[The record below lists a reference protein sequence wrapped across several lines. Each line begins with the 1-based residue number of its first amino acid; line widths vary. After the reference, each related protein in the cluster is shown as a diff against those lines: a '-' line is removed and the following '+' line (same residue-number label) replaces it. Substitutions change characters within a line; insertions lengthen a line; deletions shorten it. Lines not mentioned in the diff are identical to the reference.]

1 MGALSKPERPS
12 PRALPVLPPGALP
25 EPSLNRLFP
34 EPPQL
39 LQGFFEAAAA
49 RWPDAL
55 AVDVP
60 PGPARPERRTLTYA
74 ELARGS
80 GALAHRL
87 RPRLGEDAIVAIHLA
102 RSTEYL
108 YMAQL
113 GALQAG
119 GAYTCIEPT
128 FPDEQVRAILA
139 DAAPAAILTDA
150 EGVARLRRLY
160 TGAGPVL
167 DLAAV
172 LAEPSPEEPLLP
184 APWQTPQSLAYLIYT
199 SGTTGQ
205 PKGVMIEHAGVV
217 SLVGGD
223 LQEFGLGPSDRVG
236 QGSAAAYDSSVEE
249 IWLAL
254 AAGAT
259 VVVMDD
265 STARLGPDLI
275 PWLQRERLTVFC
287 PPPTLLRATGCEDPE
302 TALPDL
308 KLLYVGGEA
317 LPLDLADR
325 WARGRR
331 MVNGYGPTEC
341 TVTALRTEVVSGQPV
356 TIGGPI
362 PGLRA
367 WVLDAELREVPEGE
381 PGELCLGGLGLA
393 RGYRHQPEV
402 TAQKFLEH
410 PEFGR
415 IYRTGDLV
423 HCAPDGAH
431 HYHGRID
438 SQVKLRGYRIELEAI
453 ETRLAAHPGIRAA
466 ACTVQ
471 GEGGRQT
478 LVAFVVPVSAA
489 DVPSAAALK
498 GWVGLGLP
506 AYMVPAQV
514 GLLEALPTTVGGK
527 LDRERLPPLRA
538 DEGPTSAETRARTLL
553 ETAVTR
559 AFREALN
566 LLGDPPLHADFFN
579 DLGGDSLGA
588 ALTVSLLREDPGT
601 AALTVRDLYE
611 APTIAGLVQRV
622 PATAAP
628 LAEAAWG
635 PTQPPAPI
643 PHPALALGLQTLWLL
658 GALVLGAPLLYAA
671 IFQTVPALAH
681 RLGILPLVF
690 LAPLVSALGLGLYTA
705 AALAFAVLVKRLLI
719 GRYRALRAP
728 VWGGFYIRNWMVQ
741 RAVGLIPWPLLSGT
755 ELQCV
760 ALRALGARIGRRVH
774 IHRGVNLLQGGW
786 DLLTLGDDATL
797 GQDAALRLVDLE
809 SRHLLVGPITL
820 GAGATVEVRASLDP
834 DTTMGEGAC
843 LSALSFLRTGDR
855 VPAGELW
862 HGTPAAPAGAAPGAP
877 AVTATLTPFGYGW
890 RLLALRLALGAAL
903 ALPADLLIVALA
915 WSHGWPRD
923 RALDTYSSLSV
934 ASALVALVLAVP
946 LTLAVQA
953 LLARALGPVQPGVV
967 SRWSPAYLRVWL
979 KPGLVDTAG
988 EWLSGTLFWPVW
1000 LRLAGM
1006 RLGPGC
1012 EISTILDV
1020 VPELVE
1026 IGPETFFADGIYL
1039 GGPRVSRGAVTLGRV
1054 RLGGNTFLGNHAV
1067 IGPGQSLP
1075 DDVLLGV
1082 CTVADPDCIRAGTS
1096 WFGHPPFELPRRE
1109 VVAMDRSLTHD
1120 PSTLRYLTRL
1130 FWELLRFSLP
1140 VAPGLA
1146 FFAWAT
1152 AVTAAHASLGPAA
1165 FFGLALPL
1173 LSLASA
1179 LPFVLA
1185 VLVLKWLLLGRVRP
1199 GLHPFW
1205 SCWCSRWDFLYVAW
1219 SMYARPLLATL
1230 EGTLWL
1236 TWYLRAM
1243 GLRVGHGAVLG
1254 PGFAQVVDPDMI
1266 IIGDGATVQAMFQ
1279 AHTFED
1285 RVLKIDYVDIQEG
1298 ATLGFGT
1305 VPLYGA
1311 VVGAHASVA
1320 PHSVIMKRERLPAGG
1335 AYEGAPTR
1343 QRPGGPDR

>member
-1 MGALSKPERPS
+1 MTSFPDPLLG
-12 PRALPVLPPGALP
+12 RALPGPPT
-25 EPSLNRLFP
+25 
-34 EPPQL
+34 L
-39 LQGFFEAAAA
+39 LQDFFEAATR
-49 RWPDAL
+49 RWPDAP
-55 AVDVP
+55 AVEVP
-60 PGPARPERRTLTYA
+60 PGPGRPERHVVTYA
-74 ELARGS
+74 QLAGMAQS
-80 GALAHRL
+80 LAQLL
-87 RPRLGEDAIVAIHLA
+87 RPRLAEDALVAIHLP
-102 RSTEYL
+102 RTTEHL
-108 YMAQL
+108 YAAQL
-113 GALQAG
+113 GTLQAG
-119 GAYTCIEPT
+119 GAYACIEPA
-128 FPDEQVRAILA
+128 FPDDQVQAILD
-139 DAAPAAILTDA
+139 DALPAAILTDTA
-150 EGVARLRRLY
+150 GKARLQRLRP
-160 TGAGPVL
+160 GAALVV
-167 DLAAV
+167 DV
-172 LAEPSPEEPLLP
+172 AEFQARPTPAEWLP
-184 APWQTPQSLAYLIYT
+184 PASWQTPRSLAYLIYT
-199 SGTTGQ
+199 SGTTGR
-205 PKGVMIEHAGVV
+205 PKGVMIQHAGIV
-217 SLVGGD
+217 SLVAGN
-223 LQEFGLGPSDRVG
+223 LQEFGLGPGDRVG
-236 QGSAAAYDSSVEE
+236 QGSAAVYDSSVEE

-265 STARLGPDLI
+265 SAARLGPDLI
-275 PWLQRERLTVFC
+275 PWLRRERLTVCC
-287 PPPTLLRATGCEDPE
+287 PPPTLLRATGCEDPA

-308 KLLYVGGEA
+308 RLLYVGGEA
-317 LPLDLADR
+317 LPPDLVDR
-325 WARGRR
+325 WAPGRR
-331 MVNGYGPTEC
+331 MVNGYGPTES
-341 TVTALRTEVVSGQPV
+341 TVTATRTDVAPGQPI
-356 TIGGPI
+356 TIGWPI

-367 WVLDAELREVPEGE
+367 WVLDAELRQVPEGE

-393 RGYRHQPEV
+393 RGYRNQPEV
-402 TAQKFLEH
+402 TAQKFIEHLEL
-410 PEFGR
+410 GR
-415 IYRTGDLV
+415 IYRTGDQV
-423 HCAPDGAH
+423 HRAPDGAL

-453 ETRLAAHPGIRAA
+453 ETRLAAHPGVRAA
-466 ACTVQ
+466 ACAVQ

-489 DVPSAAALK
+489 DAPLAATLK
-498 GWVGLGLP
+498 EWVGLGLP
-506 AYMVPAQV
+506 SYMVPAQV
-514 GLLEALPTTVGGK
+514 SQLETLPTTVGGK
-527 LDRERLPPLRA
+527 LDRRRLPQLRA
-538 DEGPTSAETRARTLL
+538 EEVPRFETAGARTPL
-553 ETAVTR
+553 EAALTR

-566 LLGDPPLHADFFN
+566 LPGDPPLQADFFN

-611 APTIAGLVQRV
+611 APSIAGLAQRV
-622 PATAAP
+622 PAAATPRAGAEPGPANP
-628 LAEAAWG
+628 L
-635 PTQPPAPI
+635 PPI
-643 PHPALALGLQTLWLL
+643 PHPAPALALQTLWLL
-658 GALVLGAPLLYAA
+658 AALVLGAPLLYATT
-671 IFQTVPALAH
+671 FQTVPALAH
-681 RLGILPLVF
+681 RLGLLPLVL

-719 GRYRALRAP
+719 GRYQALRTP

-741 RAVGLIPWPLLSGT
+741 RAVRLIPWALLSGT
-755 ELQCV
+755 ELQCL

-797 GQDAALRLVDLE
+797 GQDVALRLVDLE
-809 SRHLLVGPITL
+809 SRQLVVGPITL
-820 GAGATVEVRASLDP
+820 GAGATVELRASLDA
-834 DTTMGEGAC
+834 DTRMGEGAC
-843 LSALSFLRTGDR
+843 LTTLSCLQTGAR
-855 VPAGELW
+855 IPAGELW
-862 HGTPAAPAGAAPGAP
+862 HGIPARPSGPAPGAP
-877 AVTATLTPFGYGW
+877 PVTATLTPFGYSW
-890 RLLALRLALGAAL
+890 RLLALRLALGAAM
-903 ALPADLLIVALA
+903 ALPADLLFLALA

-923 RALDTYSSLSV
+923 PSLDAFSGLSV
-934 ASALVALVLAVP
+934 AAALAALVLAVP

-953 LLARALGPVQPGVV
+953 LLARVLGPVQPGVI

-979 KPGLVDTAG
+979 KPGLVDAAG
-988 EWLSGTLFWPVW
+988 EWLSGTLFWPLW

-1012 EISTILDV
+1012 EISSILDV

-1075 DDVLLGV
+1075 DDILLGIS
-1082 CTVADPDCIRAGTS
+1082 TVADPDRVRPGSS

-1109 VVAMDRSLTHD
+1109 VVDMDRSLTHD
-1120 PSTLRYLTRL
+1120 PSTVRYLTRL
-1130 FWELLRFSLP
+1130 SWELLRFSLP
-1140 VAPGLA
+1140 VAPGLV

-1165 FFGLALPL
+1165 FYGLALPA

-1185 VLVLKWLLLGRVRP
+1185 ILVLKWALLGRVRP
-1199 GLHPFW
+1199 GLHPLW

-1219 SMYARPLLATL
+1219 GMYARPLLSTL
-1230 EGTLWL
+1230 EGTQWL
-1236 TWYLRAM
+1236 TWYLRAI
-1243 GLRVGHGAVLG
+1243 GLRVGHRAVLG

-1266 IIGDGATVQAMFQ
+1266 AIGDGATVQAMFQ

-1298 ATLGFGT
+1298 ATLGHGT

-1311 VVGAHASVA
+1311 VIGAHARVA

-1343 QRPGGPDR
+1343 QRRGDEGI